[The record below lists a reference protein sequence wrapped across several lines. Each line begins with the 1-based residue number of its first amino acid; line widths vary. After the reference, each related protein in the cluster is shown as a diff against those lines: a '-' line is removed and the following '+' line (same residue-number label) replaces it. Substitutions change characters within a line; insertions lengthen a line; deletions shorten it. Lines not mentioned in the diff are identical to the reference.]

1 MSANMEEFKDN
12 LYAGLEMTSSVGQRW
27 QSENYPQRF
36 GFLACLDRFDAN
48 FFKMTP
54 QLAHQAD
61 PQVRLLLEVTFEAML
76 DAGKSE
82 VEEFSMPF
90 N

>member
-1 MSANMEEFKDN
+1 MSVNMEEFKDN
-12 LYAGLEMTSSVGQRW
+12 LYAGLEMTSSVAKRW
-27 QSENYPQRF
+27 QSENYPERF
-36 GFLACLDRFDAN
+36 GFLTCLDRFDAS
-48 FFKMTP
+48 FFNMTP

-76 DAGKSE
+76 DAGKSK
-82 VEEFSMPF
+82 VEEFCMPL